1 MKNEEE
7 LVPEL
12 FSKKKKRTR
21 KRSAGEHRDGW
32 ENLGERGVVRIDASP
47 GGGITGVN
55 VGGISGKGVPR
66 VGRRLGSI
74 GRAARRKFQK
84 VSRDGD
90 GDGKWTNPLTGED
103 DLPYNPIKKPVA
115 TAASAIKPITPEESL
130 GQKRRK
136 FLSDMENHVMR
147 LATGGIDS
155 LEVEIEDRITA
166 MQLRGRVHYWN
177 RPGTRDIKTSY
188 NGNKFRAYASTG
200 PKSGKKVTISGAMG
214 SGPLRNETPYIGD
227 EKLIEEQANQ
237 TQKFL
242 RWKQNDDWKNFH
254 IEHYDWWTFPIDKGS
269 GPYGFMYDV
278 SGEPLERLK
287 QNQSYL
293 ASIRDAASAY
303 MESLGW
309 NMRTGWWIPNPRPD
323 QKPNGNINQQ
333 RLFKIGRSL
342 QIHELRDSFNSV
354 RHLVETLKSNGVR
367 VGNDEYWANPS
378 KYTPRSRFKDS
389 DGVAGRMAGISLQP
403 TVFKGSPREFNPA
416 TNTQFRILWNGRDE
430 RNVIGDDS
438 RGDLT
443 FDWKN
448 DNSRRDIIEKI
459 WSGSITSGFANFGK
473 LISPGRKHSSSS
485 KKGLGEVLKDNLDLI
500 SNLGVHWTPAI
511 GKNGY
516 PGFRDQYG
524 TLFTHSL
531 TADNPDSAAGEQ
543 ARDLLGHFAPTVN
556 PREYWTRFESWLRN
570 PFSTM
575 RGANGNEVGV
585 RLFYNDDREKLI
597 AEFNKRITR
606 LYEAFAEGFG
616 YNPADKPFI
625 PLPEHEKIDNFSQ
638 EDVLEYIR
646 NQMNALINSPDLP
659 MYQAPTVE
667 ALRKELIE
675 YMSVSNPQSIDNLAP
690 ITSTWFEE
698 YLKRNQPGYLKRT
711 LNSNPNFLRRSLAD
725 DLDANKRRGLVE
737 MMEIVLSYPG
747 NENLSPKELK
757 LSFFPEKEFTEEM
770 IQEERDRQRM
780 EIVEN
785 MRRLLGRRTDDEN
798 PLSGV

>member
-7 LVPEL
+7 LVPKL

-21 KRSAGEHRDGW
+21 KRSAGELRDGW

-55 VGGISGKGVPR
+55 VGSISGKGMPR
-66 VGRRLGSI
+66 VGRRLSSI

-103 DLPYNPIKKPVA
+103 NLPYNPSGKPDV
-115 TAASAIKPITPEESL
+115 TDSPGSINLPSPSDTN
-130 GQKRRK
+130 GRQRRK

-147 LATGGIDS
+147 LTTGGIDS

-200 PKSGKKVTISGAMG
+200 PRSGKKVTISGAMA

-269 GPYGFMYDV
+269 VPYGFMYDI

-287 QNQSYL
+287 QNQGYL

-303 MESLGW
+303 VESLGW
-309 NMRTGWWIPNPRPD
+309 NMRTGWWISNPRPD

-333 RLFKIGRSL
+333 RLFKVGRSL
-342 QIHELRDSFNSV
+342 QIHELNDSFNSV
-354 RHLVETLKSNGVR
+354 RHLVETLKASGMR
-367 VGNDEYWANPS
+367 VGNDEYWSNPS

-389 DGVAGRMAGISLQP
+389 DGIVGRMALGISP
-403 TVFKGSPREFNPA
+403 KAFKGHQTSIDPMDA
-416 TNTQFRILWNGRDE
+416 KFRKVWDERDE
-430 RNVIGDDS
+430 RNAIKS
-438 RGDLT
+438 KIKNDLT
-443 FDWKN
+443 FDWK
-448 DNSRRDIIEKI
+448 DENSRRDYINKLWGRILPDEYAN
-459 WSGSITSGFANFGK
+459 FANR
-473 LISPGRKHSSSS
+473 ISPQTRNSNDAKT
-485 KKGLGEVLKDNLDLI
+485 GLSPILKDNLGLI
-500 SNLGVHWTPAI
+500 NDLGVHWTGRTSKSGQAT
-511 GKNGY
+511 
-516 PGFRDQYG
+516 FRDQYNS
-524 TLFTHSL
+524 LFGHAL
-531 TADNPDSAAGEQ
+531 TPMGEDAHANQ
-543 ARDLLGHFAPTVN
+543 VRDILGYFAPTIN
-556 PREYWTRFESWLRN
+556 PDLYWNRFESWIRN
-570 PFSTM
+570 PFSVM
-575 RGANGNEVGV
+575 RDPKTGNDVGV
-585 RLFYNDDREKLI
+585 RLYFNDDRDKLVK
-597 AEFNKRITR
+597 EFNKRITR
-606 LYEAFAEGFG
+606 LYAAVAEAYGHRPE
-616 YNPADKPFI
+616 DKPFT
-625 PLPEHEKIDNFSQ
+625 PLPEHDEIDTFSQ
-638 EDVLEYIR
+638 DDVLEYIR
-646 NQMNALINSPDLP
+646 NQMNALINSPELP
-659 MYQAPTVE
+659 MNQTPTVE

-675 YMSVSNPQSIDNLAP
+675 YMSVSNPQSIVNLAP

-725 DLDANKRRGLVE
+725 DLDADKRRDLVE

-747 NENLSPKELK
+747 NSDLSAERLK
-757 LSFFPEKEFTEEM
+757 RSYFPEKDFTEEM
-770 IQEERDRQRM
+770 IQEERDRQAG
-780 EIVEN
+780 IKNVN
-785 MRRLLGRRTDDEN
+785 G
-798 PLSGV
+798 